1 MLFITIKKF
10 NKLYHLYMFKNKKI
24 LCIIPARKN
33 SQGLKNKNIKQLNN
47 KPLIYWPIK
56 AAKKSKLIDYTLV
69 TTDSK
74 LIRKISL
81 NYNINCPFLRP
92 ANLSKNNSKISEAII
107 HSIKFLIKKKHF
119 FDYIVL
125 LEPTSPLTK
134 SSDVDKMI
142 KKIISKKN
150 YTSLVTITK
159 NITAHP
165 NFNLKLNKKNNI
177 IKKFMNKQISLN
189 RQDISELYYLS
200 GNAYISKVSSYLK
213 FKSFIQNKTYG
224 YEVSKWIASEID
236 DLVDFIKTEALMKY
250 KKYRLI

>member
-1 MLFITIKKF
+1 MLFNTINKF

-47 KPLIYWPIK
+47 KPLVWWPIN

-74 LIRKISL
+74 VIRKISL
-81 NYNINCPFLRP
+81 DFNVNCPFLRP
-92 ANLSKNNSKISEAII
+92 KNLSKNNSKISEAII
-107 HSIKFLIKKKHF
+107 HSIEFLIKKKKF
-119 FDYIVL
+119 FDYIIL

-134 SSDVDKMI
+134 SEDVDDMI

-159 NITAHP
+159 NITTHP

-177 IKKFMNKQISLN
+177 VKKFMNKQININ
-189 RQDISELYYLS
+189 RQNISELYYLT
-200 GNAYISKVSSYLK
+200 GNAYISKISTYLK

-224 YEVSKWIASEID
+224 YEVSKWLASEID

-250 KKYRLI
+250 KKY

>member
-1 MLFITIKKF
+1 
-10 NKLYHLYMFKNKKI
+10 MFKNKKI

-47 KPLIYWPIK
+47 KPLVWWPINT
-56 AAKKSKLIDYTLV
+56 AKKSKLIDYTLV

-74 LIRKISL
+74 VIRKISL
-81 NYNINCPFLRP
+81 DYNVNCPFLRP
-92 ANLSKNNSKISEAII
+92 KNLSKNNSKISEAII
-107 HSIKFLIKKKHF
+107 HSIKFLIKKKKF
-119 FDYIVL
+119 FDYIIL

-134 SSDVDKMI
+134 SENVDNMI

-159 NITAHP
+159 NITTHP

-177 IKKFMNKQISLN
+177 VKKFINKQININ
-189 RQDISELYYLS
+189 RQNISELYYLT
-200 GNAYISKVSSYLK
+200 GNAYISKISTYLK

-224 YEVSKWIASEID
+224 YEVTKWLASEID

-250 KKYRLI
+250 KKY